1 MVLRLIQ
8 RLMPRGLFG
17 RAVMI
22 LIAPVVVIQLVVSV
36 VFFQR
41 HFEGVTRQMTRSV
54 VAELATLLA
63 AVEAAPDAAAA
74 RAAVAPLLAPLAIA
88 MTLPA
93 ADPPADDRR
102 PFHDL
107 SGLTV
112 IATLREGLAGVGAV
126 DLATDDARVIVV
138 LATRHGPMTLA
149 VARRRVSA
157 SNPHQLLVLMVGSGL
172 LLTGVAYLFLRN
184 QIRPIARLAAAA
196 EAFGKGRSL
205 AFRPSGATEVRA
217 AGAAF
222 LDMRARIERHI
233 EQRTLLLSG
242 VSHDLRTPLTRM
254 RLGLAMLPEGAEAA
268 ALGQDIDEMER
279 LIASFLD
286 FARGAGPEAPVA
298 ADPAALVAGVVERA
312 GRAGQPVT
320 LGPIAGAG
328 PVMLRVQA
336 VTRAVEN
343 LVGNGVRHGRRVE
356 VGLRVNARQVTISV
370 DDDGPGIPPAR
381 REEALRPFS
390 RLDPARNQDRGGGVG
405 LGLAIA
411 ADIARTHG
419 GTLRLAE
426 SPTLGGLRAELV
438 LAR

>member
-172 LLTGVAYLFLRN
+172 LLTGIAYLFLRN

-312 GRAGQPVT
+312 RRAGQPVT

-356 VGLRVNARQVTISV
+356 VGLRVNAREVTISV

-411 ADIARTHG
+411 ADIARSHG